1 MNSKVGMSRTRCCP
15 GSLWASALFLF
26 FMGAPLAAE
35 ELWTPKHLAKLRS
48 IVSAKV
54 SPDGKS
60 LAYLL
65 AIVTVM
71 AM

>member
-1 MNSKVGMSRTRCCP
+1 MNSKAGMSRLYSRP
-15 GSLWASALFLF
+15 GFLWAVVLVLLFAA
-26 FMGAPLAAE
+26 APLAAK

-65 AIVTVM
+65 
-71 AM
+71 